1 MRIALAVAVL
11 VFAPAAAAAPPS
23 VASLILKPA
32 QVGKGYVMLARQDG
46 SGVSGTITMNLCGTD
61 YASETKR
68 ATRIQVD
75 YLKPANLLGLSNEV
89 VTYKSGGAAQAMHE
103 ALAHAINCPAK
114 PMQSGVPG
122 VPPLT
127 YQIRRLTV
135 PGLLEG
141 YLAVRVHTTGT
152 VNGKKVDQI
161 SYAIYQRL
169 GNVLSGVYSFG
180 PDTKE
185 QRAFA
190 FAAARQSAKNL
201 RHADLSPQTPAA

>member
-11 VFAPAAAAAPPS
+11 VFAPTAAAAPPS
-23 VASLILKPA
+23 VTSLVLKPA
-32 QVGKGYVMLARQDG
+32 QVGKGYVMLPRQDG
-46 SGVSGTITMNLCGTD
+46 SGVQGTVTMNLCGLD

-75 YLKPANLLGLSNEV
+75 YLRNATTLGLSNEV
-89 VTYKSGGAAQAMHE
+89 VTYKSGGAAQAMRE
-103 ALAHAINCPAK
+103 ALAHAISCPAK
-114 PMQSGVPG
+114 PMPSGVPG

-127 YQIRRLTV
+127 YQVRRLTV

-141 YLAVRVHTTGT
+141 YVAVRVRTTGT

-180 PDTKE
+180 PDTKA
-185 QRAFA
+185 QRTFA
-190 FAAARQSAKNL
+190 FAAARESAKNL
-201 RHADLSPQTPAA
+201 RHADLGPETPAA